1 MDQSSVTVVIASHN
15 TRELLINAIASVF
28 RYAGESV
35 ETVVVDNASEDGSCD
50 AVRKRFPVVRLI
62 ENRTNLGFAAA
73 CNQAIG
79 DTGSEFVLLLN
90 SDAELMPNTLVGLLE
105 CMQALPRCAAA
116 GCLTRDGSGAA
127 VTTTRNFLTPFNQ
140 PLEMLF
146 RIGWPRWRSLSRT
159 YRPRLDGF
167 GRDSEVDWIEASC
180 LLIRR
185 TAFQEEGGFDER
197 FFMYSEDEDFC
208 LRLKRAGWT
217 VCYTSSAEARHIGGA
232 SSTAYGIE
240 MLRHF
245 YRSQL
250 LFLLKH
256 RGMLSVTLY
265 AIAMRAVLMIKSRL
279 ARGPSGVAGERQA
292 KAADR
297 LLALRQAY
305 SDLHRGE

>member
-1 MDQSSVTVVIASHN
+1 
-15 TRELLINAIASVF
+15 
-28 RYAGESV
+28 
-35 ETVVVDNASEDGSCD
+35 
-50 AVRKRFPVVRLI
+50 
-62 ENRTNLGFAAA
+62 
-73 CNQAIG
+73 
-79 DTGSEFVLLLN
+79 
-90 SDAELMPNTLVGLLE
+90 
-105 CMQALPRCAAA
+105 
-116 GCLTRDGSGAA
+116 
-127 VTTTRNFLTPFNQ
+127 
-140 PLEMLF
+140 MLF

-185 TAFQEEGGFDER
+185 TAFQEEG
-197 FFMYSEDEDFC
+197 
-208 LRLKRAGWT
+208 
-217 VCYTSSAEARHIGGA
+217 ARHIGGA